1 MRLNLGIKHISR
13 RVLLPVLVACGAAT
27 NGFAQ
32 NGSLFHFVEKPGT
45 HAVGLTIVEQYDN
58 SRGFEYRTDDLGKP
72 YPGKRTRPLQ
82 TLVWYPAEHGN
93 AKAMTVGDYLSITGT
108 ELSFGR
114 PKPSIKEDEWRSA
127 LSLTLPIPLW
137 AVRDAPLASG
147 RFPLIIYAP
156 GASEVAWDNADLCEY
171 LASYGYVVV
180 SSPDMGA
187 RSRSMT
193 IDLAGIDAE
202 ARDISFLIGYAQTL
216 PNVDVSKVAVVG
228 ASFGGI
234 SNVFAAARD
243 NRIDALVA
251 LDGSVR
257 YAPGLVK
264 MAGDVHPEEMSI
276 PLLFFEQRNFS
287 LEDQGRFLTD
297 AWKDGP
303 NVLNAWTHGD
313 LTVVHMLG
321 LSHAEFSSMQQRNEN
336 MWWEE
341 MWWDEDHLRATKQAD
356 YGPEEASLGYGWVA
370 RYTLQFLDAYLK
382 HNSEAMTFLVSPP
395 GKNGVPQHVMT
406 VRYRAAA
413 AAPVSFEEFRAAIG
427 RQGFNRIEDVYAA
440 FHRRKPDFRL
450 EEGSVFDWADE
461 LIGDNHL
468 REAIA
473 LLKLNL
479 QIHPDSSA
487 AYATLGDAYVKSGQ
501 TRPAIESYKGSL
513 ERDPTNGAVQRKI
526 GEFSR
531 ALQ

>member
-1 MRLNLGIKHISR
+1 MCLNHDARYALCL
-13 RVLLPVLVACGAAT
+13 VLLPLLVVSVGAT

-32 NGSLFHFVEKPGT
+32 NGPLFHFSEKPGT
-45 HAVGLTIVEQYDN
+45 HAVGLKIVEQYDN
-58 SRGFEYRTDDLGKP
+58 SRSFGYRTDDLGKP
-72 YPGKRTRPLQ
+72 YQGKRSRPLQ
-82 TLVWYPAEHGN
+82 TLIWYPARPSD
-93 AKAMTVGDYLSITGT
+93 AKAMTVGDYVNITGT
-108 ELSFGR
+108 ELTFGR
-114 PKPSIKEDEWRSA
+114 PQSSTRVEEWRSA
-127 LSLTLPIPLW
+127 VGLTLRTPLW
-137 AVRDAPLASG
+137 AVRDAPLAPG

-156 GASEVAWDNADLCEY
+156 GASEMAWSNADLCEY
-171 LASYGYVVV
+171 LASHGYVVI

-202 ARDISFLIGYAQTL
+202 VRDISFLIGYAQTL
-216 PNVDVSKVAVVG
+216 PDVDISKVAVIG

-264 MAGDVHPEEMSI
+264 RAGDVHPEEMSI
-276 PLLFFEQRNFS
+276 PLLFFVQRNFS
-287 LEDQGRFLTD
+287 LEDQSRYLTD

-303 NVLNAWTHGD
+303 NVLNAWSHGD

-341 MWWDEDHLRATKQAD
+341 MWWDVDHLRATEQVD

-382 HNSEAMTFLVSPP
+382 RNSEAMTFLVSPP

-406 VRYRAAA
+406 VHYRAAT
-413 AAPVSFEEFRAAIG
+413 AAPSSFEEFRAAIG
-427 RQGFNRIEDVYAA
+427 QQGFDHLDDVYAA
-440 FHRRKPDFRL
+440 FHKRKPDFKL
-450 EEGSVFDWADE
+450 EEMFVFDWADE

-479 QIHPDSSA
+479 QMHPDSSTS
-487 AYATLGDAYVKSGQ
+487 YATLGDAYLKFGQ
-501 TRPAIESYKGSL
+501 SQLAIDSYRGSL
-513 ERDPTNGAVQRKI
+513 ERDATNGVAQRKI
-526 GEFSR
+526 GELSR
-531 ALQ
+531 ALH